1 MRSMSEAKHSYPHKE
16 RHVWW
21 WVFGGIA
28 FVLLAVGGYG
38 WWLYNDTEDAIQD
51 PSIPEGVVVAKKLG
65 EPYNT
70 LLVGSDSRSGLTAEE
85 QLDLGAGT
93 VGVTGQRADTL
104 IIAHIDPESGR
115 VTMVQFPRDLYVK
128 IYGGPKDRIN
138 IALEGGST
146 KLIRTVKELTG
157 LDIHHYAMV
166 NLAGFRD
173 LVDAVDGVDLCLT
186 EPIPFDDATGIE
198 VTADE
203 LPLVHFD
210 GDRALRFVRSRN
222 LPNGDLGRIQNQQKF
237 LAAALDKLT
246 SASTLLN
253 PVKLLR
259 LPGVA
264 TKNVSVDSNTGIPQL
279 RALAGQLQSFD
290 PKRFEAYT
298 APVKGPLTLP
308 DGRQVLRPDRRAM
321 EKMFGA
327 IARNISPADAEGR
340 PKLKPIPIPE
350 PKEQPAAC
358 RT

>member
-1 MRSMSEAKHSYPHKE
+1 MSEFKHSYPHKKK
-16 RHVWW
+16 RHVWR
-21 WVFGGIA
+21 WVLGAVVI
-28 FVLLAVGGYG
+28 VCLALGCYG
-38 WWLYNDTEDAIQD
+38 AWLYNDTENKIQD
-51 PSIPEGVVVAKKLG
+51 RSIPDSVIVPKGPG
-65 EPYNT
+65 DPYNT
-70 LLVGSDSRSGLTAEE
+70 LLVGSDSRSGLTPEE

-93 VGVTGQRADTL
+93 DGVTGERADTL
-104 IIAHIDPESGR
+104 IIAHVDPESSR

-146 KLIRTVKELTG
+146 KLIRTVKMLTG
-157 LDIHHYAMV
+157 LQIHHYAMV
-166 NLAGFRD
+166 NIAGFRD

-253 PVKLLR
+253 PAKLLR

-298 APVKGPLTLP
+298 APVEGPLTLP
-308 DGRQVLRPDRRAM
+308 DGREVLRPDRRAM

-327 IARNISPADAEGR
+327 IARNISPADAEGK
-340 PKLKPIPIPE
+340 PKLEPIPIPE

>member
-1 MRSMSEAKHSYPHKE
+1 MAESRHSYPHKK
-16 RHVWW
+16 RHIWLWIV
-21 WVFGGIA
+21 GGIGVA
-28 FVLLAVGGYG
+28 ILASIAYG
-38 WWLYNDTEDAIQD
+38 AWLYFDTENAIQD
-51 PSIPEGVVVAKKLG
+51 GSIPHGVIKTKESG
-65 EPYNT
+65 DPYNV

-93 VGVTGQRADTL
+93 EGVSGQRADTL
-104 IIAHIDPESGR
+104 ILAHIDPESDR

-128 IYGGPKDRIN
+128 IHGGPKDRIN
-138 IALEGGST
+138 MALDGGST
-146 KLIRTVKELTG
+146 KLIRTVKRLTG

-166 NLAGFRD
+166 NIAGFRD

-198 VTADE
+198 VTAEE

-222 LPNGDLGRIQNQQKF
+222 FPNGDLGRIQNQQKF

-253 PVKLLR
+253 PAKLLR

-264 TKNVSVDSNTGIPQL
+264 TRNISVDENTGISQL
-279 RALAGQLQSFD
+279 RALAGQLRSFD
-290 PKRFEAYT
+290 PRRYEAYT
-298 APVKGPLTLP
+298 VPTAGPLTLP
-308 DGRQVLRPDRRAM
+308 DGREVLQPDRRAM
-321 EKMFGA
+321 KKMFDA
-327 IARNISPADAEGR
+327 LARNTSPAEAAGK
-340 PKLKPIPIPE
+340 PKLKPLPIPK
-350 PKEQPAAC
+350 PKEQPAEC

>member
-1 MRSMSEAKHSYPHKE
+1 MSESKHSYPHRG
-16 RHVWW
+16 RHVWR
-21 WVFGGIA
+21 WVLGA
-28 FVLLAVGGYG
+28 VVVVLLALGGYG
-38 WWLYNDTEDAIQD
+38 WWLYNDTENAIQD
-51 PSIPEGVVVAKKLG
+51 PSIPDGVIVTKEPG
-65 EPYNT
+65 DPYNA
-70 LLVGSDSRSGLTAEE
+70 LLVGSDSRSGLTPEE

-93 VGVTGQRADTL
+93 EGVTGQRADTL

-138 IALEGGST
+138 IALDGGST

-157 LDIHHYAMV
+157 LEIHHYAMV
-166 NLAGFRD
+166 NIAGFRD

-198 VTADE
+198 VTSDE

-222 LPNGDLGRIQNQQKF
+222 FPNGDLGRIQNQQKF

-253 PVKLLR
+253 PAKLLR

-298 APVKGPLTLP
+298 APIKGQLTLP
-308 DGRQVLRPDRRAM
+308 DGRQVLRPHRRAM
-321 EKMFGA
+321 EKMFDA
-327 IARNISPADAEGR
+327 IALNISPADAEGK